1 MYKPSSTRPLELA
14 AISACASG
22 QERLDRLM
30 LSLHEEH
37 FSEEDV
43 KALFGA
49 VREMYQG
56 GYAVDPST
64 LKSYVESEKG
74 MNGCLVEEACSIPV
88 TDPRV
93 VVKSLT
99 TMRGR
104 RGAHELGEYL
114 VSLDAAK
121 EGMEAILGRI
131 NKFTL
136 MYSKTSHERNVSLS
150 EFMDQI
156 GTVGD
161 RPTIIH
167 PGFGEIDKYYRF
179 RPGTLNVIAAPPGVG
194 KTALLLNMA
203 NNAARA
209 GHKSLILSLEVP
221 DFDLRARLTAIMCG
235 VPASAVRD
243 KMLDEQQIAHIRAMA
258 AQNQPIV
265 DSINIEAPAK
275 MNVDAVQAMINR
287 YVATKGVEIVFL
299 DYLQALASTGKSEY
313 DRVTYISETLRQ
325 TAKVT
330 GIPIVSASST
340 RRKSAGDKDD
350 ATMHDMRA
358 SGQIEFDAHTI
369 SMVRRNKEN
378 KNLLEL
384 ELVKNRDGSLWS
396 TVLYYDFFTQ
406 RITPHIP

>member
-30 LSLHEEH
+30 MSLHDEH
-37 FSEEDV
+37 FSEEDT
-43 KALFGA
+43 KALFVA

-64 LKSYVESEKG
+64 LRSYVESEKG
-74 MNGCLVEEACSIPV
+74 MAPEVVDEACSIPV

-114 VSLDAAK
+114 VSQDAAK
-121 EGMEAILGRI
+121 DGMDAIIGRI

-136 MYSKTSHERNVSLS
+136 VYSKTSHERNVSLS
-150 EFMDQI
+150 EFMDKI
-156 GTVGD
+156 GMVAD

-167 PGFGEIDKYYRF
+167 PGFGEIDTYYRF
-179 RPGTLNVIAAPPGVG
+179 RPGTLNTIAAPPGVG

-209 GHKSLILSLEVP
+209 GHKSLIISLEVP

-243 KMLDEQQIAHIRAMA
+243 KMLSEQQIDHIRAIA
-258 AQNQPIV
+258 AQNQGIV
-265 DSINIEAPAK
+265 DNINVEAPAK
-275 MNVDAVQAMINR
+275 MSVDAVQAMINR
-287 YVATKGVEIVFL
+287 YVATKGIGIVFL
-299 DYLQALASTGKSEY
+299 DYLQSLSSTGKSEY
-313 DRVTYISETLRQ
+313 DRVTYTSETLSQ

-330 GIPIVSASST
+330 GIPIVAASST

-358 SGQIEFDAHTI
+358 SGQIEFDSHTI
-369 SMVRRNKEN
+369 AMVKRNKDN
-378 KNLLEL
+378 KNLLEF
-384 ELVKNRDGSLWS
+384 ELVKNRDSACWG
-396 TVLYYDFFTQ
+396 TTLYYDFITQ
-406 RITPHIP
+406 RITANV